1 MTANIPRFLGNLGS
15 GEIVIDRPRSSHVQS
30 HKLPDGVLARA
41 LAKIDAGKRDRI
53 VQQVDF
59 SEVIGVSTCVET
71 APKDDIVYA
80 RRFNR
85 GGMTRFVRG
94 RQARP
99 CKSVVV
105 ILQRWGR
112 IDGVVAYSATT
123 AYVGTKG
130 LPEPGDWYAMSREP
144 NALQM
149 ALQAREFWSKHAL
162 VWGCEPVYPASITTE
177 CPWDDY
183 V

>member
-1 MTANIPRFLGNLGS
+1 MRCSAMRTLAGGWLPCAAARAITTSTPACCARSLAAAEATDRSAPGRMAPTTVRQQSRRIIMTANIPRFLGNLGS
-15 GEIVIDRPRSSHVQS
+15 GGIVIDRPRSSHVQS

-112 IDGVVAYSATT
+112 IDG
-123 AYVGTKG
+123 
-130 LPEPGDWYAMSREP
+130 
-144 NALQM
+144 
-149 ALQAREFWSKHAL
+149 
-162 VWGCEPVYPASITTE
+162 
-177 CPWDDY
+177 
-183 V
+183 